1 MVSCLWNTC
10 TLSHTLCGREYCEQR
25 LTTEIIQWAI
35 LSWRYVSMGVL
46 VLTLAHI
53 AVSVAIHKVEFGV
66 LLFWDTVYMLLFM
79 LHWLTNDRGVVFGR
93 LSVCVSIFATIATLC
108 KSCRNTVK
116 IHGHWCWYLAAKFT
130 RWQHLSP
137 STCYQVTAPFTRWQH
152 LSLGGSTCH
161 QVAAPV
167 TRWQHLSPISCHQM
181 AASVTRW
188 QHLQRD
194 AGEAFLYLTLVVCF
208 FYFVFFVVSVNG
220 LFNAGQV
227 VVSNDYIWNCVVQV
241 YCATETC
248 ESLLVCFV

>member
-1 MVSCLWNTC
+1 M
-10 TLSHTLCGREYCEQR
+10 
-25 LTTEIIQWAI
+25 
-35 LSWRYVSMGVL
+35 SWPYVSMGVL
-46 VLTLAHI
+46 VLTLTHI

-167 TRWQHLSPISCHQM
+167 TRWQHLSPGGSTCHP
-181 AASVTRW
+181 APAEGRGGSFSVSDTSR
-188 QHLQRD
+188 L
-194 AGEAFLYLTLVVCF
+194 F

-227 VVSNDYIWNCVVQV
+227 VVSNDYI
-241 YCATETC
+241 
-248 ESLLVCFV
+248 